1 MPLPELPEAPA
12 GASDPIHIDFVSST
26 ASSGIRWSTLWT
38 RPNGSP
44 WALVARSAGAYHVRI
59 VGFAEFRVTAAR
71 VQVEA
76 APAARASTIR
86 HLLLDQVLPLALA
99 ADGHLVLHASAV
111 SRVEAGVMAL
121 AGAAGSGKS
130 TMAAALRQEGW
141 SVMADDG
148 VLVQDAGEQVQ
159 AVPAYAGLRVWP
171 DAVEAAGLSAQAVTE
186 VAEYSAKLRV
196 SEPAARHA
204 GPAPLRSV
212 YVLEEGDEC
221 RFEQLT
227 PRDAAMA
234 LVRHA
239 YRADLDD
246 RAALAVQLDGC
257 VRLAERVPVWRAF
270 VPRELGRLAVSARA
284 LGAHATFDAS

>member
-12 GASDPIHIDFVSST
+12 GASDPIHIDFAPVV
-26 ASSGIRWSTLWT
+26 ASSGIEWSTLWT
-38 RPNGSP
+38 RPNGAP

-76 APAARASTIR
+76 EPTARASTIR

-99 ADGHLVLHASAV
+99 AEGHLVLHASAV
-111 SRVEAGVMAL
+111 CRVEAGVMAL
-121 AGAAGSGKS
+121 AGAAGAGKS
-130 TMAAALRQEGW
+130 TMAAALRREGW

-148 VLVQDAGEQVQ
+148 VLVQEAGGLVQ

-171 DAVEAAGLSAQAVTE
+171 DAVEAAGLSAHAVTE
-186 VAEYSAKLRV
+186 VAEYSAKLRL
-196 SEPAARHA
+196 SDPASGHC

-212 YVLEEGDEC
+212 YVLEDGTEC
-221 RFEQLT
+221 RFERMT

-246 RAALAVQLDGC
+246 RDAIAAQLHAC
-257 VRLAERVPVWRAF
+257 VRLAERVPVWRAV
-270 VPRELGRLAVSARA
+270 VPRELARLACSARA
-284 LGAHATFDAS
+284 LGAHATFGDS